1 MEISTLPHTGCTKF
15 ARRFGGSS
23 RKWVMTDEGQL
34 ERRRGVYA
42 RVTVGGVITVGDRI
56 SKL

>member
-1 MEISTLPHTGCTKF
+1 MEITPLPHTGCTKF
-15 ARRFGGSS
+15 ARRFGGAA

-42 RVTVGGVITVGDRI
+42 RVITDGVINVGDRI
-56 SKL
+56 RKI